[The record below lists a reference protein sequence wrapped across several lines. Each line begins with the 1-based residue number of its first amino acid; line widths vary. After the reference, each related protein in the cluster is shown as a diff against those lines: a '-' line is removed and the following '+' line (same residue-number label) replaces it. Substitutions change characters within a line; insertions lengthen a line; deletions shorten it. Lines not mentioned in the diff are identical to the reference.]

1 MSEETIEVRRGA
13 SRSSTGHEQERTWR
27 RDADFLR
34 RKWREDVTDPKTGLY
49 SEALHPLIDA
59 EVKRLEG
66 EPWIVVKAKL
76 FDLVCRKMSI
86 GMSEHDWYP
95 TFGLHGKQ
103 QRRPL
108 QKTVKWR
115 AYSVVLPQRCPETM
129 REMNAGNKAGD
140 WSMWVDFDHTVP
152 DWDFILANGF
162 PGMKA
167 RLMAHWK
174 DTPFYRALLIT
185 ADACLAVIDRFIAY
199 GESLPTRS
207 PRIEREIAALRQ
219 LRKGAPTTA
228 YEALMFVYLYWTLSE
243 QVDVF
248 KVNMLAHVDQSVLP
262 LYRADLAAGRTTEEE
277 FREHLTY
284 FIWQWGSIDCF
295 WGQSDYIG
303 GTAADG
309 SSEYNEISRL
319 MLDVND
325 ELALP
330 TPKLQLKIAD
340 NTPDWVWRKAL
351 DMTRRHRS
359 LVFCGEK
366 PMMHVLKT
374 SFGCTDEEART
385 CNVHGCYEFTPKG
398 QSAETGPGYVNMLK
412 PVATLLDKARQGSFA
427 PDTWDGF
434 LNAYEKE
441 MHAKAT
447 RCREIACEFEKYLA
461 EMNPANLYS
470 LSMASSVE
478 RGADAYQGS
487 IRFASTH
494 ILQVSLGTTVDALL
508 AVKEIVYER
517 REMSLAKLG
526 AVMAANWEGREALR
540 RRMLRSRRK
549 WGCNNAE
556 ANALGR
562 RIGHVFGKAIN
573 GFPNTRGSICRA
585 SGHSAYYFIHQG
597 KCIGAT
603 PDGRKAGDET
613 SKNLS
618 ASIGADSEGATALI
632 NTLAALNPE
641 DFPADVP
648 LDVTLLAGSIKGDK
662 GLDMM
667 RVLVERYFR
676 NGGCAIHF
684 NIADV
689 NELRDAQAHPEKY
702 ENLQVR
708 VCGWNVR
715 WNDLPKKEQDA
726 YIRRAEVMMP

>member
-1 MSEETIEVRRGA
+1 MSGETGQGGA
-13 SRSSTGHEQERTWR
+13 WL
-27 RDADFLR
+27 RDVDFLR
-34 RKWREDVTDPKTGLY
+34 RKWREDATDPKTGLY

-59 EVKRLEG
+59 EVKRLDG

-86 GMSEHDWYP
+86 GMSEHDWFP

-103 QRRPL
+103 DRRPL
-108 QKTVKWR
+108 QRTVGWR
-115 AYSVVLPQRCPETM
+115 AYSVVMPRSCPDELK
-129 REMNAGNKAGD
+129 EMNAGNQSGD

-152 DWDFILANGF
+152 DWDFVLAHGF

-167 RLMAHWK
+167 RLLAHWK
-174 DTPFYRALLIT
+174 DTPFHRALLIT
-185 ADACLAVIDRFIAY
+185 ADACLAVLDRFIAY
-199 GESLPTRS
+199 GESLSSRG
-207 PRIEREIAALRQ
+207 RRLEREIAALRQ
-219 LRKGAPTTA
+219 LRAGAPTTA
-228 YEALMFVYLYWTLSE
+228 YEALMLVYLYWTLSE

-284 FIWQWGSIDCF
+284 FIWQWGSVDCF
-295 WGQSDYIG
+295 FGQSDYIG

-309 SSEYNEISRL
+309 ASEYNELSKL

-330 TPKLQLKIAD
+330 TPKLQLKLAD

-351 DMTRRHRS
+351 DMARRHRS

-366 PMMHVLKT
+366 PMTHVLKT

-398 QSAETGPGYVNMLK
+398 QSAETGPGYVSMLK
-412 PVATLLDKARQGSFA
+412 PVATLLERARRGEFAAGS
-427 PDTWDGF
+427 WDGF
-434 LNAYEKE
+434 LSAYERE
-441 MHAKAT
+441 LHAKAT
-447 RCREIACEFEKYLA
+447 RCREIACAFEAYLA

-478 RGADAYQGS
+478 RGVDAYQGGV
-487 IRFASTH
+487 RFASTH
-494 ILQVSLGTTVDALL
+494 ILQVSLGTAVDALL

-517 REMSLAKLG
+517 REMSLAELG
-526 AVMAANWEGREALR
+526 ELMAANWKGHEELR
-540 RRMLRSRRK
+540 LRMSRSRRK
-549 WGCNNAE
+549 WGCNDAE

-585 SGHSAYYFIHQG
+585 SGHSAYQFIDQG
-597 KCIGAT
+597 RRIGAT
-603 PDGRKAGDET
+603 PDGRMAGDET

-618 ASIGADSEGATALI
+618 AGIGADSEGATALI
-632 NTLAALNPE
+632 NTLAALDPD

-648 LDVTLLAGSIKGDK
+648 LAVPLLAWSVKGEK

-667 RVLVERYFR
+667 RVLVQRYFR

-684 NIADV
+684 NVADV
-689 NELRDAQAHPEKY
+689 AELRDAQEHPEKY

-715 WNDLPKKEQDA
+715 WNDLPRKEQDA
-726 YIRRAEVMMP
+726 YIMRAEEMMP